1 MCGNLVLT
9 DGNRELITS
18 APPVFVLTCVCIVKT
33 SRMENI
39 MYSLYT
45 GGMSSVSW
53 AVGFWSDFRR
63 PPENAAGWPVYRK
76 KDDECSICE
85 RMYTSLWASAR
96 ARWMY
101 T

>member
-45 GGMSSVSW
+45 GGMSSVS
-53 AVGFWSDFRR
+53 
-63 PPENAAGWPVYRK
+63 
-76 KDDECSICE
+76 
-85 RMYTSLWASAR
+85 
-96 ARWMY
+96 
-101 T
+101 